1 MLFSKVNSM
10 AIVPIKKGEMSHQMP
25 EGNISPHNKSE
36 NKVAKANLRGQLLAR
51 RTALTPQQRQLRS
64 EQLTRELMAWLTDC
78 VEQTAT
84 IALYW
89 AFKAEVDLQPL
100 MDRWRAQGGRVVLPI
115 VREKNAPLL
124 FAPYRGLTSMHSGAY
139 GILEPM
145 YDEADLIAS
154 SEAISVLFAPCVG
167 FNRAGYRLGY
177 GGGYYDRTLANWREQ
192 REKLPI
198 TVGVADDWAQ
208 VDLRPDAF
216 DVALDVLALTDG

>member
-1 MLFSKVNSM
+1 M
-10 AIVPIKKGEMSHQMP
+10 AIVPINVHEVSRQRQVRS
-25 EGNISPHNKSE
+25 ISPQNNGE
-36 NKVAKANLRGQLLAR
+36 NKATAAQSSELKAQQRRELIAR
-51 RTALTPQQRQLRS
+51 RTALTPQQRQMRS

-89 AFKAEVDLQPL
+89 AFEGEIDLQPL
-100 MDRWRAQGGRVVLPI
+100 MDRWRAQGGRVLLPI
-115 VREKNAPLL
+115 VHEKNAPLL
-124 FAPYRGLTSMHSGAY
+124 FAPYRGLTSMQKGAY

-145 YDEADLIAS
+145 YDENELIAA
-154 SEAISVLFAPCVG
+154 SEGISILFAPCVG
-167 FNRAGYRLGY
+167 FNAAGYRLGY

-208 VDLRPDAF
+208 VDLLPDEF